1 MLKSSIS
8 NLVVVSLPDGHSGEA
23 IDVSEVWIFPQN
35 LLELWA
41 VGCLHCA
48 ATVVLLKVRLG

>member
-1 MLKSSIS
+1 MSSIS
-8 NLVVVSLPDGHSGEA
+8 NLVVVRLSDGHIGEA
-23 IDVSEVWIFPQN
+23 IDVPEVWVFPQK

-41 VGCLHCA
+41 VGGLHRA